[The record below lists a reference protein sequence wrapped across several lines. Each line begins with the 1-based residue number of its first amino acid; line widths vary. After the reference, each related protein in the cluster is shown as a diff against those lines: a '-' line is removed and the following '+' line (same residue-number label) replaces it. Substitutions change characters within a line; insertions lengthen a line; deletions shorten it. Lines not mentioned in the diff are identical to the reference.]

1 MYQRR
6 VYLFWLL
13 GFSIVYEQGGRCV
26 QLYVFVQDEWNDISA
41 AQSHLYHFT
50 ENAHFIPRWCELQNS
65 KVLGIPKILIRSNSY
80 NILKKLATKRLND
93 PKSIKLIIEMI
104 FEVDTECICYL
115 ELVFREW
122 TEWSHN
128 NWYLIGPTQLLSA
141 NSRKLCRYVLPLR
154 RNKLQ

>member
-6 VYLFWLL
+6 VYLFWLF
-13 GFSIVYEQGGRCV
+13 GFSIVYEQGGGCV

-41 AQSHLYHFT
+41 AESHIYNFT
-50 ENAHFIPRWCELQNS
+50 EYSHFIPRWCELQNT

-104 FEVDTECICYL
+104 FEVDTERTCYL
-115 ELVFREW
+115 EFVFREW
-122 TEWSHN
+122 AEWAHN
-128 NWYLIGPTQLLSA
+128 NWYLIGLARLLPA
-141 NSRKLCRYVLPLR
+141 NPRRLCRYVLPLH